1 MSYPPDDERFA
12 ALARYLAGE
21 CTPSETARIQRL
33 LAEEPDRAKA
43 MAALA
48 GMMNRLEPPPMAPVD
63 VDGAWDRIR
72 HRMRVIEAPAP
83 EPEPAIDAPQRETEV
98 VPAPVAASL
107 IEAMIDV
114 VEPAPEPESP
124 VAEAVIDVVEPVQ
137 EPEAPLLEAA
147 TEVMDTAPEPEA
159 PLLEAATEVM
169 DTAPEPEAPLLEA
182 AAEVM
187 DTAPEPEAPASRAPW
202 WNAAVRAA
210 AALWKWVRG
219 GR

>member
-137 EPEAPLLEAA
+137 EPEAPVVEAMIDVA
-147 TEVMDTAPEPEA
+147 EPEPEVPVVEAVLDVVEAAPEPAA
-159 PLLEAATEVM
+159 PLLEAV
-169 DTAPEPEAPLLEA
+169 
-182 AAEVM
+182 AEVM

>member
-137 EPEAPLLEAA
+137 EPEAPVVEAMIDVA
-147 TEVMDTAPEPEA
+147 EPEPEVPVVEAVLDVVEPAPEPAA
-159 PLLEAATEVM
+159 PLLEAV
-169 DTAPEPEAPLLEA
+169 
-182 AAEVM
+182 AEVM
-187 DTAPEPEAPASRAPW
+187 DTAPEPEAPAGRAPW